1 MVLFL
6 SRLGTRAQEFAF
18 GRLWQN
24 LNYEALSHNPGLE
37 QAVFFFFFLT
47 ASGTPMLMHR
57 FSLNRISLSKDSTR
71 QSPPFNLNPSEDCFF
86 PVELHSFLVE
96 QVKQRQTSL
105 FSIHFMILPS

>member
-37 QAVFFFFFLT
+37 QAVFFFFFNSFRNPNAN
-47 ASGTPMLMHR
+47 AS
-57 FSLNRISLSKDSTR
+57 I
-71 QSPPFNLNPSEDCFF
+71 F
-86 PVELHSFLVE
+86 P
-96 QVKQRQTSL
+96 
-105 FSIHFMILPS
+105 

>member
-37 QAVFFFFFLT
+37 QAVFFFF
-47 ASGTPMLMHR
+47 
-57 FSLNRISLSKDSTR
+57 
-71 QSPPFNLNPSEDCFF
+71 
-86 PVELHSFLVE
+86 
-96 QVKQRQTSL
+96 
-105 FSIHFMILPS
+105 